1 MVCLFGRLM
10 IIGSGIISA
19 KFTGTAELLQL
30 PSVSSST
37 TSENGLLLGS
47 GLFTAAVMTLG
58 TTYLA
63 MKGFKR
69 TDAESSDSVSNS
81 VRSESPNKRYTSALL
96 VSDTLQ
102 GILFA
107 FALGYT
113 GRPTSLLACCCRCK
127 D

>member
-1 MVCLFGRLM
+1 MVCLFGRLV

-19 KFTGTAELLQL
+19 KSTGTAESLQL

-47 GLFTAAVMTLG
+47 GLFTAALLTLG
-58 TTYLA
+58 ITYLA
-63 MKGFKR
+63 MKRLKT
-69 TDAESSDSVSNS
+69 TDAECSDSVSKS
-81 VRSESPNKRYTSALL
+81 VRIESPYKRYTSALL